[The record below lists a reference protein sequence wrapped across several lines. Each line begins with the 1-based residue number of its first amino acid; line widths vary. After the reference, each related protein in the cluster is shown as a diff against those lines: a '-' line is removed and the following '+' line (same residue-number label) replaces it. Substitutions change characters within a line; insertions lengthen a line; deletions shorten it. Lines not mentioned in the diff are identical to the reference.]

1 MKDSYK
7 NYKKINPDNKTE
19 TKGPE
24 ITENTTR
31 HYSYYSRVLQK
42 PFDSI
47 TELDKAETAYY
58 NELRAKE
65 NKAATKKA
73 DAAKVEVA
81 FKAMNQA
88 RRDYKENILK
98 LTNLYQQELK
108 NLKDNFE
115 SEKSRIKSALADSEN
130 AYSSALKAF
139 TDKYPEGYHLT
150 LKDGDFETTISGTST
165 EGYTTS
171 NKTTSSKK
179 TDDSFNE
186 IFKLLFG
193 F

>member
-1 MKDSYK
+1 MKDNYK
-7 NYKKINPDNKTE
+7 NYKKTNPDNRTE
-19 TKGPE
+19 TERP
-24 ITENTTR
+24 ENTTR

-98 LTNLYQQELK
+98 LTDLYQQELK

-115 SEKSRIKSALADSEN
+115 SEKNRIKSALADSEN

-150 LKDGDFETTISGTST
+150 LKDGDFETTMSGTST
-165 EGYTTS
+165 EAS
-171 NKTTSSKK
+171 TTSSKTTSGK
-179 TDDSFNE
+179 KVDDSFNE

>member
-19 TKGPE
+19 TERPE
-24 ITENTTR
+24 NAKR
-31 HYSYYSRVLQK
+31 HYSYYSKVLQK
-42 PFDSI
+42 PFD
-47 TELDKAETAYY
+47 TLVELEKAETAYY
-58 NELRAKE
+58 SELRAKE
-65 NKAATKKA
+65 DKAAMKKA
-73 DAAKVEVA
+73 DAAKVEAA

-98 LTNLYQQELK
+98 LTDLYQQELK
-108 NLKDNFE
+108 NLKENFE
-115 SEKSRIKSALADSEN
+115 SEKNRIKSALADSEN
-130 AYSSALKAF
+130 TYSSALKAF

-171 NKTTSSKK
+171 NKTTSNKK
-179 TDDSFNE
+179 TDDSLVDV
-186 IFKLLFG
+186 FKLLFG